1 MNLSQELKN
10 LSIEDDSNFKCPD
23 NLKKYS
29 DMQELFKEYEKKVT
43 EAVCIL
49 ICNYSTLN
57 MATEMDF
64 AKINRKVVQ

>member
-1 MNLSQELKN
+1 
-10 LSIEDDSNFKCPD
+10 
-23 NLKKYS
+23 
-29 DMQELFKEYEKKVT
+29 MQEIFKDYEKYVT

-64 AKINRKVVQ
+64 AKVNRKNIQKNNN

>member
-1 MNLSQELKN
+1 
-10 LSIEDDSNFKCPD
+10 
-23 NLKKYS
+23 LKKYA
-29 DMQELFKEYEKKVT
+29 DMQELFKEYEKNVT

-64 AKINRKVVQ
+64 AKLNRKVVQ